1 MTRTPIHR
9 NGEQGA
15 IIIQVAISLFM
26 LMCFL
31 VFVCDYGV
39 VWTSRAQAQNSAD
52 AGALAGAIARG
63 YDDFTNPPAGGGPVE
78 TAARLVAQA
87 NPVWSQAGGVG
98 VSYNCPPGV
107 SGGGCVRVDVYRNG
121 TNGSNPLPT
130 FFGPLLNVTSQG
142 VRATATA
149 QALPA
154 NAANCL
160 KPWAVADKWQENTAS
175 PWTQQSTFD
184 PPTDVYT
191 PPYGTGGTGFSNKD
205 ANGNLVNYGMQLE
218 LKLSHPGSGGG
229 NGNGSGTTPTLSSG
243 WAMEL
248 NLPNGNSGAQAYE
261 SNIEGCTTVTVAIA
275 TPSQQCPAVDPSSG
289 CLDVL
294 TGGMTGP
301 TTQGVGALVNLD
313 PSAYWDRS
321 ADGGLGAPHTTF
333 ASSPRIVPV
342 AVFDPQ
348 LYLSQGYNG
357 TNGIVKV
364 VNILGFFIE
373 GLCSDLSP
381 AQMESYLPCK
391 NPGPGNGS
399 PSDVVGRMVPFAGTM
414 VNNGAIAGPS
424 AFGQV
429 IRLIR

>member
-1 MTRTPIHR
+1 MTRRLTR
-9 NGEQGA
+9 QGGEQGA
-15 IIIQVAISLFM
+15 IVIQVAISLFM

-39 VWTSRAQAQNSAD
+39 VWSARAQAQNSAD

-63 YDDFTNPPAGGGPVE
+63 YDDFTNPPAAGGPVE
-78 TAARLVAQA
+78 TAARLVAQQ
-87 NPVWSQAGGVG
+87 NSVWGQAGGVG
-98 VSYNCPPGV
+98 VSYDCPAGV
-107 SGGGCVRVDVYRNG
+107 TGGGCVRVDVYRNG
-121 TNGSNPLPT
+121 TNGSNALPT

-160 KPWAVADKWQENTAS
+160 KPWAVADKWQENSAP
-175 PWTQQSTFD
+175 PWTQVSTFD
-184 PPTDVYT
+184 PPTDVYSEPT
-191 PPYGTGGTGFSNKD
+191 NGSGGTGFSNKD
-205 ANGNLVNYGMQLE
+205 ASGNLVNYGMQLE
-218 LKLSHPGSGGG
+218 LKMSHPGSGGG
-229 NGNGSGTTPTLSSG
+229 TATQLSSG

-248 NLPNGNSGAQAYE
+248 NLPNGNNGAQAYE

-275 TPSQQCPAVDPSSG
+275 TPAQQCTTVDPLSG

-294 TGGMTGP
+294 TGATTGP
-301 TTQGVGALVNLD
+301 TKQGVSALIAMDSSASWSDSAKNGAGGVVN
-313 PSAYWDRS
+313 SS
-321 ADGGLGAPHTTF
+321 F
-333 ASSPRIVPV
+333 ASSPRVVPV

-348 LYLSQGYNG
+348 LYLNQGYNG

-364 VNILGFFIE
+364 VNILGFFVE
-373 GLCSDLSP
+373 GLCSDNFP
-381 AQMESYLPCK
+381 KESYLPCA

-399 PSDVVGRMVPFAGTM
+399 PSDVVGRLVPFAGTA
-414 VNNGAIAGPS
+414 VPNGAVAGPS
-424 AFGQV
+424 AFGEV

>member
-15 IIIQVAISLFM
+15 ILIQVAISLFM

-78 TAARLVAQA
+78 TAATLVAQG
-87 NPVWSQAGGVG
+87 NPVWKQAGAVG
-98 VSYNCPPGV
+98 VSYACPPGV

-154 NAANCL
+154 GATNCL
-160 KPWAVADKWQENTAS
+160 KPWAVADRWQENQAP
-175 PWTQQSTFD
+175 PWTQQSTFN
-184 PPTDVYT
+184 PPTDVYI

-205 ANGNLVNYGMQLE
+205 ANGNLVDYGKQLT
-218 LKLSHPGSGGG
+218 LKLAHPSSG
-229 NGNGSGTTPTLSSG
+229 NGNGNGNTNTLSSG

-248 NLPNGNSGAQAYE
+248 DLPNGNGDDYK

-275 TPSQQCPAVDPSSG
+275 TQGQQCTAVDPTVG
-289 CLDVL
+289 CVDVL
-294 TGGMTGP
+294 TGGTTGP
-301 TTQGVGALVNLD
+301 TKQGTNFIVGLD
-313 PSAYWDRS
+313 PTAYWDRS
-321 ADGGLGAPHTTF
+321 AKGGLGAPNTTF

-342 AVFDPQ
+342 AVFDPA
-348 LYLSQGYNG
+348 LYLSQSYNG
-357 TNGIVKV
+357 SNGIIKV
-364 VNILGFFIE
+364 VNLLGFFVE
-373 GLCSDLSP
+373 GICSDNFYKEP
-381 AQMESYLPCK
+381 YLDCS
-391 NPGPGNGS
+391 NNNN
-399 PSDVVGRMVPFAGTM
+399 DVVGRMVPFAGTT
-414 VNNGAIAGPS
+414 VAAGATAGPS
-424 AFGQV
+424 SFGEV